1 MNKIDHNQ
9 LPELLLD
16 IDKIARMAGKKILEI
31 YETDFSIANKEDNSP
46 LTTADTAAHKIIC
59 QGLSHLTPGI
69 PILSEESSHIDFS
82 ERQKWK
88 QYWLVDPL
96 DGTREFIKRN
106 GEFSVNIAL
115 VDEHKSILGV
125 INIPTTDISY
135 MATINFGAYKSDHKN
150 EMEKIY
156 VRKTNKDDITIAGSR
171 SHGNQKQKSFI
182 SSIKNAKVLSIGSS
196 QKFCLVAEGKA
207 DIYPRFG
214 PTSEWDTAAA
224 QCIVEQSGGSVVD
237 ENLNPIVYNTKDSLI
252 NPSFLVI
259 ADKTFDWI
267 QYIR

>member
-1 MNKIDHNQ
+1 MI
-9 LPELLLD
+9 
-16 IDKIARMAGKKILEI
+16 
-31 YETDFSIANKEDNSP
+31 
-46 LTTADTAAHKIIC
+46 
-59 QGLSHLTPGI
+59 
-69 PILSEESSHIDFS
+69 
-82 ERQKWK
+82 
-88 QYWLVDPL
+88 
-96 DGTREFIKRN
+96 
-106 GEFSVNIAL
+106 
-115 VDEHKSILGV
+115 DEHKSILGV

-259 ADKTFDWI
+259 ADKSFDWI
-267 QYIR
+267 QYIC